1 MKWRLLALT
10 MAFGYLAFSF
20 FFLFQHGFEDPR
32 RALWVGLIGMIVIAV
47 AMTIS
52 GRGRKK

>member
-1 MKWRLLALT
+1 MRWRLLALAI
-10 MAFGYLAFSF
+10 AFGYLAFSF
-20 FFLFQHGFEDPR
+20 FFLFKYGFEDPR
-32 RALWVGLIGMIVIAV
+32 RALWVGLFGMIVIAI